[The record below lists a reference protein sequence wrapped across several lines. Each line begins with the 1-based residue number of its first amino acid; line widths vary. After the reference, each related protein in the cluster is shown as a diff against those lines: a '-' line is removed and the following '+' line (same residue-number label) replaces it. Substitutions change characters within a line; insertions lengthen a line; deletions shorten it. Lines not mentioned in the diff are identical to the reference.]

1 MKFPQLVLPQFCQ
14 TPITVTVNQEGLSED
29 GEPLEAFR
37 ENLKCNYQDGAK
49 TVLTEQKKLVQ
60 ITGSAYFVGDIAP
73 YLPTLSGGTAI
84 VFGIVRRIVD
94 SRKARNPDGT
104 VNYTYIGLE

>member
-14 TPITVTVNQEGLSED
+14 TPITVTVNQEGVSED

-37 ENLKCNYQDGAK
+37 ESLKCNYQDGVK
-49 TVLTEQKKLVQ
+49 TFLTEQKKLVQ

-73 YLPTLSGGTAI
+73 YLPTLSGGTAT

>member
-14 TPITVTVNQEGLSED
+14 TPIIVTVNQEEVSED

>member
-14 TPITVTVNQEGLSED
+14 TPITVTVNQEGVSED

-37 ENLKCNYQDGAK
+37 ESLKCNYQD
-49 TVLTEQKKLVQ
+49 EQKKLVQ

>member
-37 ENLKCNYQDGAK
+37 ANLKCNYQDSVK

-94 SRKARNPDGT
+94 SRKARNQEVTD
-104 VNYTYIGLE
+104 NYTYIGVE

>member
-1 MKFPQLVLPQFCQ
+1 MNYPQLVLPRFCK
-14 TPITVTVNQEGLSED
+14 TPITVTVHQEGVSED
-29 GEPLEAFR
+29 GEPLVAFTAD
-37 ENLKCNYQDGAK
+37 LFCNYQDSVK

-73 YLPTLSGGTAI
+73 ELATLSGGFVEI
-84 VFGIVRRIVD
+84 FGVKRRIES

-104 VNYTYIGLE
+104 VNYTQLGLE

>member
-14 TPITVTVNQEGLSED
+14 TQITVTVNQEGVSED

-37 ENLKCNYQDGAK
+37 ANLKCNYQDSVK
-49 TVLTEQKKLVQ
+49 TVLIEQKKLVQ